1 MPLRRRE
8 KKKRKSFLTFL
19 IQYFCYHDINN
30 FEDTVEDCTKLLPC
44 QLHRAIFLCSL
55 LFLDVSNLHLNV
67 LTNFDSIMS
76 KMIGHVWEEMTVLPS
91 GIARM

>member
-1 MPLRRRE
+1 M
-8 KKKRKSFLTFL
+8 
-19 IQYFCYHDINN
+19 
-30 FEDTVEDCTKLLPC
+30 EDCSKLLLC

-76 KMIGHVWEEMTVLPS
+76 KVIGNVWEEMTALPIRNCQNVNS
-91 GIARM
+91 LGQ